1 MNLKKIL
8 NYFKVCLKDWST
20 FIGLFWGLSG
30 AGSIFAIIDIL
41 FKYRNYLFFFYFFLL
56 SFSDLFTFYHLY

>member
-8 NYFKVCLKDWST
+8 NYFKACLKDWST
-20 FIGLFWGLSG
+20 FIGLFWGFSG

-41 FKYRNYLFFFYFFLL
+41 FKYRNYFFLL
-56 SFSDLFTFYHLY
+56 SFSDLSTFYHLYQIL